1 MADVAFAVNINND
14 NETKMKDKN
23 DDIEDNNEA
32 DDGDDDDETP
42 IKGAGDNNNN
52 NNNNSNN
59 NFNMYT
65 IFVCIVA
72 CSGALLFGL
81 DVGITG
87 GVMAQSGFLLKF
99 FPSIYEDS
107 QNHSSGNNAY
117 CTFDSQLLAFFTS
130 SFFLAGMVSSII
142 ATKGRK
148 FSMMVGALLYLLG
161 SLMNALA
168 INIYIC

>member
-1 MADVAFAVNINND
+1 
-14 NETKMKDKN
+14 MKDKN

-32 DDGDDDDETP
+32 DDGDGDGDDETP

-52 NNNNSNN
+52 NNNNSSNSNN

-99 FPSIYEDS
+99 FPSIYVM
-107 QNHSSGNNAY
+107 H
-117 CTFDSQLLAFFTS
+117 
-130 SFFLAGMVSSII
+130 I
-142 ATKGRK
+142 
-148 FSMMVGALLYLLG
+148 ALLIVNY
-161 SLMNALA
+161 
-168 INIYIC
+168 